1 MSRIATKITSANK
14 LVPILSDVARRA
26 RVSKTTA
33 SRVLN
38 PTSQHPVKQL
48 TRQRV
53 LRVAASMGYR
63 PNPMARALRT
73 RQQPTIAVLVHD
85 VTDLYFAEIVR
96 GATIAAS
103 RSGFLT
109 VVCSSSRDPAT
120 ELKYLEM
127 LSLSRVAG
135 VIFAGGGL
143 EDVSYKRAIRI
154 HAANIR
160 SYGGVLVALAPRA
173 DRWPAELPDNEGG
186 AHLATEH
193 LLALGHRDI
202 AMISGPINLRTSRE
216 REHGYQQALTAQGL
230 AARLAVGDFTRQG
243 GARAMAELL
252 AGPHLSAVFVSNDAM
267 AVGALAELRRRGV
280 AVPGDMS
287 LVGFD
292 DVPGLDYLHPALT
305 TVRVPMADLGA
316 AGANRVLKLLSG
328 ADRGPRVRTHPV
340 ELVLREST
348 AAPSQ
353 VLRRVAIGAS

>member
-1 MSRIATKITSANK
+1 MAARKT

-26 RVSKTTA
+26 KVSSTTA

-38 PTSQHPVKQL
+38 PDSQHPVKDA

-53 LRVAASMGYR
+53 IRVAASLGYR

-73 RQQPTIAVLVHD
+73 RQQPTIAILVHD

-109 VVCSSSRDPAT
+109 IVCSSSRDPDT
-120 ELKYLEM
+120 ELQYLEM
-127 LSLSRVAG
+127 LSRSRVAG

-143 EDVSYKRAIRI
+143 EDEAYKRAVRV

-173 DRWPAELPDNEGG
+173 DRWPSELSDNEGG
-186 AHLATEH
+186 ARLATEH
-193 LLALGHRDI
+193 LLELGHREI
-202 AMISGPINLRTSRE
+202 ALISGPIKLRTSYE
-216 REHGYQQALTAQGL
+216 REQGYRAALTKHGL
-230 AARLAVGDFTRQG
+230 KPQVAVGEFTRQG

-252 AGPHLSAVFVSNDAM
+252 AKPGFTAVFVANDAM
-267 AVGALAELRRRGV
+267 ALGALSELRRRGIT
-280 AVPGDMS
+280 VPSQMS

-305 TVRVPMADLGA
+305 TIRVPMAELGA
-316 AGANRVLKLLSG
+316 SGTARALALLSG
-328 ADRGPRVRTHPV
+328 TDKGPRVRMHSV
-340 ELVLREST
+340 ELVIREST
-348 AAPSQ
+348 AVPSQ
-353 VLRRVAIGAS
+353 ALSLVAL